1 MTQDRIA
8 KVAMWASSDE
18 VQKWS
23 SAMGRFATDA
33 HKALAPIVC
42 VACDTCPFRNF
53 INMGGCLKDDCPIRQ
68 VLHTLTRVVPR
79 TGAAVK
85 EIYRQKYRRSA

>member
-1 MTQDRIA
+1 MTQERIA
-8 KVAMWASSDE
+8 KVARWASSND

-33 HKALAPIVC
+33 HKALAPLVC
-42 VACDTCPFRNF
+42 AACDTCPFRNS
-53 INMGGCLKDDCPIRQ
+53 INVGGCLKDDCPIRQ
-68 VLHTLTRVVPR
+68 VLHTLIRVVPR

-85 EIYRQKYRRSA
+85 EIYKAKYKK